1 MTSAVAGN
9 GPDAGKVARLVEIA
23 RTRSFAVTVW
33 PDALRIIYVVG
44 DGSQVGQSWCGR
56 LVDDEVIED
65 LIAYFE
71 NSEEPMNIFS
81 TELFKYL
88 SGEMIGDR
96 NIVLTIS
103 GVTMESMN
111 SGRGGEQTKPC
122 LHFRERD
129 KLMVLNKTNAKELA
143 KALGPETDL
152 WIGGRVT
159 IAAPM
164 IDAFGKTT
172 RTLRVVNV
180 EAAEKPAVT
189 RPATVARQAAQRPA
203 PQPAVT
209 PASAGPTPDDELH
222 VMESAAADFADV
234 VADLL
239 KTSAAAVADR
249 MAALGYTG
257 VPEHGPARVQVYKA
271 LKADLGENVQ
281 AALFGTEPEPV
292 KAGAE
297 YRE

>member
-23 RTRSFAVTVW
+23 AGRSFAVTVW

-88 SGEMIGDR
+88 AGDMIADR

-122 LHFRERD
+122 LHFQERD
-129 KLMVLNKTNAKELA
+129 KLMVLNKTNASFIA
-143 KALGPETDL
+143 KTLGGETDN
-152 WIGGRVT
+152 WIGARIT
-159 IAAPM
+159 LSAPM
-164 IDAFGKTT
+164 IDAFGKQT
-172 RTLRVVNV
+172 RTLRVMRVDPPQKQQS
-180 EAAEKPAVT
+180 AANGNGKA
-189 RPATVARQAAQRPA
+189 AAQ
-203 PQPAVT
+203 
-209 PASAGPTPDDELH
+209 
-222 VMESAAADFADV
+222 ADWLDGA
-234 VADLL
+234 
-239 KTSAAAVADR
+239 
-249 MAALGYTG
+249 
-257 VPEHGPARVQVYKA
+257 
-271 LKADLGENVQ
+271 
-281 AALFGTEPEPV
+281 EPEPV
-292 KAGAE
+292 KFVDPA
-297 YRE
+297 